1 MSGNYFDALGIRPY
15 LGRLIHASDEH
26 GSNSAPYIVLTY
38 EFWHT
43 RFRMIAAWLAVL
55 FR

>member
-1 MSGNYFDALGIRPY
+1 MSGNYFDALGIQPY
-15 LGRLIHASDEH
+15 LGRFIHPSDEH